1 MRMRHKY
8 DFRISPKPIS
18 SKGIARHQDFDALLK
33 AHESGARRSG
43 IIQMRHLMYAGTG
56 LVAAAIALFLIL
68 RIPATPGAMQDEQ
81 AFWAEQPFVA
91 PPMPPLTPEFT
102 ALNVEDVTVSQTI
115 IASNGNPRFIIP
127 EMAFM
132 DDRGNPVQGT
142 VEIFF
147 RKLDDFVD
155 FFLAGIMLTHDSA
168 GVRRQLESGGMVEIY
183 AEQNGQRVYLA
194 PGKVIAV
201 EFESE
206 MQLASTNNLPEFHV
220 YYLDSDVRTWVD
232 RGPGN
237 TQLLGEARPAESDPG
252 YSYKT
257 KLYET
262 LAEIDATSAQELAQL
277 EVAMQAPVPPVK
289 PERSDPNQPT
299 LELDFLEGAVPE
311 TASGDQA
318 KMYQGTIWQIS
329 PRSPA
334 YDQRAF
340 GVTWQS
346 ARLRQLD
353 GSDYELILTHNQ
365 SSLRLLVNPV
375 LTGSAYEQAMDAYR
389 KAYAEYERAYRQW
402 QESMNKERLAIR
414 QKHEKSKEA
423 ARKLC
428 EKQMTDAGI
437 AASSMLRVKFQHR
450 MEISQLGLWSVAHP
464 LPSTP
469 TVATGR
475 ITDQHENAYNRR
487 IAYVVNP
494 EQNTLHQILIGGN
507 NRIPLAPGSM
517 LWAVSPDGKIA
528 VLRPKEL
535 QQAFAKVTSAKLV
548 MELQEQQPD
557 TEEELRRLLQLQR
570 K

>member
-1 MRMRHKY
+1 MHMRHKY

-18 SKGIARHQDFDALLK
+18 DKDIARHKDFDALLK
-33 AHESGARRSG
+33 ARQAGARRSG
-43 IIQMRHLMYAGTG
+43 IMQMRHLMYAGTG

-68 RIPATPGAMQDEQ
+68 RIPATPSDVQDDL

-91 PPMPPLTPEFT
+91 PPLPQLSREFT
-102 ALNVEDVTVSQTI
+102 PLNLDDVTAPKTI
-115 IASNGNPRFIIP
+115 EASNGNPRFIIP

-132 DDRGNPVQGT
+132 DDRGNL
-142 VEIFF
+142 VEGSVDIFF

-155 FFLAGIMLTHDSA
+155 FFLAGIILTHDSA
-168 GVRRQLESGGMVEIY
+168 GIKRQLESGGMIEIY
-183 AEQNGQRVYLA
+183 AEQNGQRVYMA

-206 MQLASTNNLPEFHV
+206 MQLASTNNFPEFYV
-220 YYLDSDVRTWVD
+220 YYLDSAARTWVN
-232 RGPGN
+232 RGLGN
-237 TQLLGEARPAESDPG
+237 TQLLGETRPAETDPG
-252 YSYKT
+252 YAYKM
-257 KLYET
+257 KLYEDI
-262 LAEIDATSAQELAQL
+262 AAIDASAAQELAQL
-277 EVAMQAPVPPVK
+277 EVAMQAPIPPMK
-289 PERSDPNQPT
+289 PERNDPNQPT
-299 LELDFLEGAVPE
+299 IELDFLEGAVPE

-346 ARLRQLD
+346 ARLRQLE
-353 GSDYELILTHNQ
+353 GSDYELLLSHGQ

-375 LTGSAYEQAMDAYR
+375 LTGSAYEQAMEAYR

-402 QESMNKERLAIR
+402 EERMNKERLAIR
-414 QKHEKSKEA
+414 HKQEKSKET

-428 EKQMTDAGI
+428 EKEMAGAGV
-437 AASSMLRVKFQHR
+437 AASPILRVKLRHR
-450 MEISQLGLWSVAHP
+450 MEINQLGLWSIAHP

-469 TVATGR
+469 TVAAGR
-475 ITDQHENAYNRR
+475 ITDQHDNAYNRR

-494 EQNTLHQILIGGN
+494 ELNTLHQILIGGGN
-507 NRIPLAPGSM
+507 NRVPLSPGSM

-528 VLRPKEL
+528 VLRPKAL
-535 QQAFAKVTSAKLV
+535 QQAFSKVTSAKLV
-548 MELQEQQPD
+548 MELQEQQPA
-557 TEEELRRLLQLQR
+557 TEEELRRLLQLQ
-570 K
+570 